1 MKEFLGKDY
10 LLDSAYASKLF
21 YKYAQGLPIID
32 YHCHLDPCEIYG
44 DKVYSNI
51 TQVWLY
57 GDHYKWRLMRTA
69 GVGEQYITGNAS
81 DWHKF
86 EQYIKTLQY
95 AIDSPLYHWSALELK
110 RCFDIDEII
119 CEKNAETI
127 WNKANEYIK
136 SNALSPS
143 KALAQFKVDALC
155 TTDEGF
161 SRLEY
166 HKLIAEQ
173 GTCPSKILPTF
184 RADKL
189 VQIDKE
195 IFLDALY
202 KLAEVTNIDITNYAH
217 FLQALDK
224 QLKYFASLGCILSDV
239 SLESLYYTNASYAC
253 AEKAL
258 EKRMDGKKL
267 MQKEA
272 DAFIWHT
279 LRYLIATFS
288 QLGWVTQLHIG
299 AVRNNNTLMY
309 QSLGA
314 DTGYDSISELPFVDA
329 LSKLFDSLNN
339 SNELSKV
346 VVYTL
351 NPIYYS
357 ALTSMLGCF
366 QSKDANLQLGA
377 AWWFNDNIQGIKEQ
391 MSKMS
396 TLSHFAI
403 SLGMLTD
410 SRSFLSFV
418 RHEFYRRILCS
429 FLGDK
434 VEKGEFPAS
443 GELLEKIVKDI
454 CYYNVKRY
462 LNL

>member
-10 LLDSAYASKLF
+10 LLDSVYANKLF
-21 YKYAQGLPIID
+21 YEYAQGLPIID
-32 YHCHLDPCEIYG
+32 YHCHLDPCEIYE

-69 GVGEQYITGNAS
+69 GVGEHYITGGAS
-81 DWHKF
+81 DQQKF

-110 RCFDIDEII
+110 RCFGINEII
-119 CEKNAETI
+119 CEKNVPTI
-127 WNKANEYIK
+127 WEKANEYIK
-136 SNALSPS
+136 RNALSPT
-143 KALAQFKVDALC
+143 KALTQFKVDALC

-166 HKLIAEQ
+166 HKLIAKQ
-173 GTCPSKILPTF
+173 NTCPSKILPTF

-195 IFLDALY
+195 IFLDAIY
-202 KLAEVTNIDITNYAH
+202 KLAEVTKIDITCYSR
-217 FLQALDK
+217 FLQALDT
-224 QLKYFASLGCILSDV
+224 QLAHFASLGCILSDI
-239 SLESLYYTNASYAC
+239 SLESLHYTSEPYPS
-253 AEKAL
+253 AERAF
-258 EKRMDGKKL
+258 EKRISGK
-267 MQKEA
+267 QPTQVEV
-272 DAFIWHT
+272 DAFVWHT
-279 LRYLIATFS
+279 LHYLMAAFS
-288 QLGWVTQLHIG
+288 RLGWVTQLHLG

-314 DTGYDSISELPFVDA
+314 DAGYDSISELSFVDA

-339 SNELSKV
+339 SGELSKV
-346 VVYTL
+346 IVYTL

-377 AWWFNDNIQGIKEQ
+377 AWWFNDNVQGIKEQ

-396 TLSHFAI
+396 TLSHFAT

-434 VEKGEFPAS
+434 VERGEFPPS
-443 GELLEKIVKDI
+443 DELLEKIVKDI
-454 CYYNVKRY
+454 CYHNTKRY